1 MPTAPLRS
9 TTPTIDIYVK
19 LAQYPI
25 LCDRI
30 RLQMRE
36 EIFRRGIISHKDF
49 EKEVKQI
56 ATESQRREGLNDPT
70 SQEDE
75 ATWQKRLDAVRELH
89 TDMYFANNLGSG
101 LLEQLIDKIL
111 NNKELDSGDENTELT
126 FNPEIAP
133 WALLFKQGE
142 IYDALPPPK
151 KELVKHH
158 LEEIKV
164 VLIKRLL
171 SDQLPFIAVAKKVF
185 TIRDLHWIYER
196 LIGGGKIGGK
206 AGGMMLAWKILSQ
219 NKPEIGPIIAEKVG
233 IPETFFIGSEI
244 IYEFIYFNQYERFVN
259 QKYLPLNEIKEQ
271 YPDIVHAFLTGSFP
285 DYIQEQLEH
294 ILQQINGRP
303 FVVRSSSLLEDH
315 LAYAFAGQYKSCFC
329 PNQGTFEENFANF
342 QHAIKEVYAST
353 FNPKAMAERQKNG
366 LIDYDER
373 MAIMVQPLI
382 GHQYGRYFIPT
393 AIGTGLSQEKPQN
406 NSNKPDGHI
415 HLTWGFAERTV
426 GSQMQTYC
434 NIDLANP
441 KKFEFEQQQKEV
453 RALSLDNNAFQNL
466 PLTVILDKD
475 YPLRDFIFSSQPG
488 TEKSEITFQK
498 IAQDPKFI
506 KLMRTILQRLRTVY
520 KKPVII
526 EFSLDIVPTI
536 TGAEYKLY
544 ILQCHTDKNMN

>member
-36 EIFRRGIISHKDF
+36 EIFARGIISQQDF

-56 ATESQRREGLNDPT
+56 ATESQRREGLNNPT

-75 ATWQKRLDAVRELH
+75 VTWQKRLDAVRELH

-111 NNKELDSGDENTELT
+111 NNQEIDSGDENTELT

-185 TIRDLHWIYER
+185 TIRDLKWIYER

-219 NKPEIGPIIAEKVG
+219 NKPEFGPIIADRVS

-244 IYEFIYFNQYERFVN
+244 IYEFIYYNQYERYVN
-259 QKYLPLNEIKEQ
+259 QKYLPLHEIKNQ
-271 YPDIVHAFLTGSFP
+271 YPDILNAFLGGSFP
-285 DYIQEQLEH
+285 DYIIEQLEH
-294 ILQQINGRP
+294 VLQQINGRP
-303 FVVRSSSLLEDH
+303 FIVRSSSLLEDH
-315 LAYAFAGQYKSCFC
+315 LAYAFAGHYKSCFC
-329 PNQGTFEENFANF
+329 PNQGTFAENLVDF
-342 QHAIKEVYAST
+342 QQAIKEVYAST
-353 FNPKAMAERQKNG
+353 FNPKAMGERQKNG

-382 GHQYGRYFIPT
+382 GEQYGRYFIPT
-393 AIGTGLSQEKPQN
+393 AIGTGLSQEISH
-406 NSNKPDGHI
+406 NSGKPDGYI

-426 GSQMQTYC
+426 GSQIQTFC
-434 NIDLANP
+434 NINLGNP
-441 KKFEFEQQQKEV
+441 KESGMEEQQKEV
-453 RALSLDNNAFQNL
+453 RVLSLDDNRFQTL
-466 PLTVILDKD
+466 PLTTIIKKD
-475 YPLRDFIFSSQPG
+475 YSLSTFIFSNKKNG
-488 TEKSEITFQK
+488 TEPQITFQK
-498 IAQDPKFI
+498 VAKDPKFI
-506 KLMRTILQRLRTVY
+506 KLMRTVLQRLKTVY
-520 KKPVII
+520 KNPVII
-526 EFSLDIVPTI
+526 EFSLDIKPTI
-536 TGAEYKLY
+536 TGADYKLY
-544 ILQCHTDKNMN
+544 ILQCHTDTQG

>member
-36 EIFRRGIISHKDF
+36 ELFARGIISQQDF

-56 ATESQRREGLNDPT
+56 ATESQRREGLNNPT

-75 ATWQKRLDAVRELH
+75 VTWQKRLDAVRELH

-111 NNKELDSGDENTELT
+111 NNREFDSGNENTDLT

-219 NKPEIGPIIAEKVG
+219 NKPEFGPVIADQVG

-244 IYEFIYFNQYERFVN
+244 IYEFIYYNQYERYVN
-259 QKYLPLNEIKEQ
+259 QKYLPIDDIKNQ
-271 YPDIVHAFLTGSFP
+271 YPGILNAFLEGSFP
-285 DYIQEQLEH
+285 DYIVEQLEH
-294 ILQQINGRP
+294 ILQQINSRP

-315 LAYAFAGQYKSCFC
+315 LAYAFAGHYKSCFC
-329 PNQGTFEENFANF
+329 PNQGTLAENLIDF
-342 QHAIKEVYAST
+342 QQAIKEVYAST
-353 FNPKAMAERQKNG
+353 FNPKAMGERQKNG

-382 GHQYGRYFIPT
+382 GEQYGRYFIPT
-393 AIGTGLSQEKPQN
+393 AIGTGLSQETSR
-406 NSNKPDGHI
+406 NSGKPDGHI

-426 GSQMQTYC
+426 GSQMQTFC
-434 NIDLANP
+434 NINLGNP
-441 KKFEFEQQQKEV
+441 KESGMEEQQKEV
-453 RALSLDNNAFQNL
+453 RVLSLDNNRFQTL
-466 PLTVILDKD
+466 PLTTIREKD
-475 YPLRDFIFSSQPG
+475 YSLSTFIFSNKKNETKPQ
-488 TEKSEITFQK
+488 ITFQK
-498 IAQDPKFI
+498 IAKDPKFI
-506 KLMRTILQRLRTVY
+506 KLMRTVLQRLKTVY
-520 KKPVII
+520 KNPVII
-526 EFSLDIVPTI
+526 EFSLDIKPTI
-536 TGAEYKLY
+536 TGADYKLY
-544 ILQCHTDKNMN
+544 ILQCHIDTQG